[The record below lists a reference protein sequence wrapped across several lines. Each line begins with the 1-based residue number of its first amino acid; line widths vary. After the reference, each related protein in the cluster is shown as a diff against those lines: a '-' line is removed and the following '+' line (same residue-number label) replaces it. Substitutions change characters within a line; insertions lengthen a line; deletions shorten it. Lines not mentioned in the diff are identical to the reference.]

1 MSFQQGLSGLNAA
14 STQLDAIGNNVANA
28 STVGFKA
35 GQVQFADVYASSLNN
50 ASATNIGI
58 GVKIGAISQQ
68 FTQGN
73 VTTTENPL
81 DIAINGDGFFRVSN
95 GGVISYTRN
104 GQFTLDKDGFIV
116 TSNGNRLTGYTVNAN
131 GALMQGSPVELN
143 VDTSDLAPK
152 ATVGVVAKLNLDST
166 EDAIDTAA
174 PYQFDPADPATYTN
188 ATTVTVYDSLGNA
201 HDVQTFYVKS
211 AANTWNVWAI
221 EDAAAYATGA
231 ATIPPPAVPAGI
243 TQLGTLNFTSSGA
256 IDTATTTLPFT
267 ANIVVGTGAVTTLDI
282 NIDYTGTSQ
291 YGSAFGVN
299 KLTQDGFASGRL
311 SSFTVS
317 SDGTLTGSY
326 TNGKTST
333 LGQVVLANF
342 SNPSGLQSK
351 GDNLWGETATSG
363 QPLVGTPESSDL
375 GVLQSYAVE
384 DSNVD
389 LTAELVNMITAQ
401 RYYQAN
407 AQTIKTQDAVMQT
420 LVSLR

>member
-28 STVGFKA
+28 STVGYKA

-104 GQFTLDKDGFIV
+104 GQFTLDKNGYIV
-116 TSNGNRLTGYTVNAN
+116 TSNANRLTGYTVNAN

-152 ATVGVVAKLNLDST
+152 ATTGVVAKLNLDST
-166 EDAIDTAA
+166 EDVIDTTGT
-174 PYQFDPADPATYTN
+174 YQFDPADPATYTN
-188 ATTVTVYDSLGNA
+188 ATTVTVFDSLGNA

-211 AANTWNVWAI
+211 AANTWDVWAI
-221 EDAAAYATGA
+221 DDAAAYAA
-231 ATIPPPAVPAGI
+231 SVVAVPAVPPAGI

-256 IDTATTTLPFT
+256 IDTATTTLPLA

-299 KLTQDGFASGRL
+299 KLTQDGYASGRL

-351 GDNLWGETATSG
+351 GDNLWGETAASG